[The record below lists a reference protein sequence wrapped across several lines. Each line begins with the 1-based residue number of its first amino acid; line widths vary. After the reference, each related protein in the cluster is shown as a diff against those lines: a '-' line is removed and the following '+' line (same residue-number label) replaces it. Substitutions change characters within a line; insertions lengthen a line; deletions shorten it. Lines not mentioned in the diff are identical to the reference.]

1 MSDEDEIET
10 NVSRVHSK
18 ESKSSA
24 GGLLP
29 LVAVISLA
37 ALGLAGWAAFRPAPS
52 STASYTDAQRTDA
65 KKKVCAAFA
74 TVRAGVNLN
83 TNLQPAGGPEDV
95 TGALAV
101 AANGRISLYD
111 GGQYLLGR
119 LDPATSSDL
128 AEPVRKFANNLMDI
142 GAGATAGLQNS
153 DPAQAALLT
162 SASATDATVTGLC
175 K

>member
-10 NVSRVHSK
+10 KVSRVQSK
-18 ESKSSA
+18 EPKSSV
-24 GGLLP
+24 GWVVP
-29 LVAVISLA
+29 LFAVISLA

-52 STASYTDAQRTDA
+52 DTPTYSDSQRADA

-83 TNLQPAGGPEDV
+83 TNLQPAGGPEDI

-111 GGQYLLGR
+111 GGQYLLDR

-128 AEPVRKFANNLMDI
+128 ADSVRKFANNLMDI